1 MLEARWGSRRWGCP
15 FWQGTNCSTRGTL
28 STSSSSPTTPHV
40 TSLPGKTFRPGWQ
53 NISRKTFF
61 WQWHALSGPNVS
73 LPSGK
78 EIYPERKISKPDVAS
93 FSGGK
98 VENNLCSFSL
108 PSLDPSELIMA
119 VGNKTASLNSLYLQ
133 PRLSLFNLQKQSW
146 LQVQRIQW
154 IQWTLKR
161 EIFEENF
168 ETQTN
173 KPRRGSF
180 VEPCQGPWRGEAASS
195 LPVLLS
201 SNSIMKYSQICS
213 RYSNIHLIANQIF
226 TWRREGEKKTHS
238 RHLHHGSETELLFPD
253 TRESQS
259 TQAENKKTSKTR
271 T

>member
-1 MLEARWGSRRWGCP
+1 MANYFTIRKISCSWQVNYFPTQNIAFFSHLENSYRRCYEVRVVGRSLMLEARWGSRRWGCP

-78 EIYPERKISKPDVAS
+78 EIYPETKILKPDIVTS

-146 LQVQRIQW
+146 LQVQRIQ
-154 IQWTLKR
+154 
-161 EIFEENF
+161 
-168 ETQTN
+168 
-173 KPRRGSF
+173 
-180 VEPCQGPWRGEAASS
+180 
-195 LPVLLS
+195 
-201 SNSIMKYSQICS
+201 
-213 RYSNIHLIANQIF
+213 
-226 TWRREGEKKTHS
+226 
-238 RHLHHGSETELLFPD
+238 
-253 TRESQS
+253 
-259 TQAENKKTSKTR
+259 
-271 T
+271 